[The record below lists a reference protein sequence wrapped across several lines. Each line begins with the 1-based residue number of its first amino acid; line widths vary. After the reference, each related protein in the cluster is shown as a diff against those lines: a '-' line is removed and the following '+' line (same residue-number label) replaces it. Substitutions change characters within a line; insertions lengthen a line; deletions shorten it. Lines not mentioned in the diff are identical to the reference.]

1 MFTLCWVS
9 AHHSSHRHSALFHP
23 GCKTEIS
30 TSIWEWIPLLTNSLL
45 WASPLLNRFLM
56 LNWQPQLTEI
66 MAGLNYLHG
75 LTPPVVHGDLRGANI
90 LVTSNEPPRCCLA
103 DFGLALVAETQTLT
117 STSEMRGASRWLSPE
132 HIDPSAFRDHDL
144 NYDRRPR
151 DIYAFACT
159 VVEVILLSLHVC
171 PWTNDNVKI
180 ITEKPPFS
188 GQLLTD
194 SAVIIQVL
202 NGARPS
208 RPESVW
214 CSEELWDLVKKSW
227 GQEPRD
233 RPSAAFIHASLQ
245 SILLSRQ
252 HWFGRRGGSPCIA
265 AQLGGFSVSALFG
278 NSNMRGS
285 SARVNCHVLSDKNY
299 PSLPHHL
306 YAIFDDIRWKDSHK
320 DCSCPWRCLCW
331 HVHSF
336 GSVHYIYLPIL
347 IGSRA
352 IRILSEGIPKGWRI
366 VLVDRNTYALSPPCT
381 YCSLITIL
389 C

>member
-1 MFTLCWVS
+1 MFLDSDAKLRSKVLHAFCNE
-9 AHHSSHRHSALFHP
+9 ALLWRQLKHQNVHP
-23 GCKTEIS
+23 LLGVS
-30 TSIWEWIPLLTNSLL
+30 TSLFAPSFCFISPWMQNGDINQHMRVNPAFDKLT
-45 WASPLLNRFLM
+45 A
-56 LNWQPQLTEI
+56 LTEI

-159 VVEVILLSLHVC
+159 VVE
-171 PWTNDNVKI
+171 I

-214 CSEELWDLVKKSW
+214 CSEKLWDLVKKSW

-252 HWFGRRGGSPCIA
+252 H
-265 AQLGGFSVSALFG
+265 
-278 NSNMRGS
+278 
-285 SARVNCHVLSDKNY
+285 
-299 PSLPHHL
+299 
-306 YAIFDDIRWKDSHK
+306 
-320 DCSCPWRCLCW
+320 
-331 HVHSF
+331 
-336 GSVHYIYLPIL
+336 
-347 IGSRA
+347 
-352 IRILSEGIPKGWRI
+352 
-366 VLVDRNTYALSPPCT
+366 
-381 YCSLITIL
+381 
-389 C
+389 